1 MNVKPT
7 SNYRMSKPL
16 KRRLAL
22 ATFKDAHQKGA
33 WKKAMIAVELHA
45 KSVERVIALGGNV

>member
-7 SNYRMSKPL
+7 STYKMSKPL

-22 ATFKDAHQKGA
+22 TKFKDAHHKGA
-33 WKKAMIAVELHA
+33 WKKAMMAVELHA
-45 KSVERVIALGGNV
+45 KSVERVIALGGNT

>member
-7 SNYRMSKPL
+7 SNYKMSKPL

-33 WKKAMIAVELHA
+33 WKKAMMMTEIHA
-45 KSVERVIALGGNV
+45 KSVERVIALGGNT